1 MDNVEDWYADV
12 LENDNS
18 TAAELEDFA
27 RLADT
32 REDFTEMLATD
43 YLGMGTLVAEHGNTA
58 PATLLY
64 LLELISEDWKASKYI
79 MQAVAHSKNCPPEAF
94 AILLEHGDRYV
105 REAVIEHPAA
115 TAELYR
121 RAATD
126 TSDAVRY
133 RLTHDN
139 PAVPDDVLDTLATDR
154 EEHIRESARETL
166 RERH

>member
-1 MDNVEDWYADV
+1 MDNLEDWYADV
-12 LENDNS
+12 LENVDS
-18 TAAELEDFA
+18 TATELEDFA

-32 REDFTEMLATD
+32 DQDFSEMLATD

-64 LLELISEDWKASKYI
+64 LLDLISADWKGGTHI
-79 MQAVAHSKNCPPEAF
+79 MQAVAHSKNCPAEAL
-94 AILLEHGDRYV
+94 AILFDHGDRYV

-115 TAELYR
+115 TAKLYR
-121 RAATD
+121 RAGTD